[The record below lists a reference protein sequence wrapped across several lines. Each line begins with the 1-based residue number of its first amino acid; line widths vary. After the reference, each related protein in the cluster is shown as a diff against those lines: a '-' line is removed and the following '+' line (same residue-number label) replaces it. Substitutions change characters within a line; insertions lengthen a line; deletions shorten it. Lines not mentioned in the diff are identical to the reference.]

1 MNKILFS
8 LACLA
13 AFTGCEKKAHVT
25 TTIPEN
31 PGIFVKKV
39 NGLPDTFIRG
49 VDISTV
55 LAQEESGVIY
65 RDRDGT
71 PQDIFKTLRE
81 NGVNYIRVRVWNN
94 PYDQN
99 GNGFGGGNNDSAK
112 AAEIGKRAAKYNL
125 PLLVDFHY
133 SDFWA

>member
-39 NGLPDTFIRG
+39 QGLPDTFIRG
-49 VDISTV
+49 VDISTI
-55 LAQEESGVIY
+55 LAQEESGV
-65 RDRDGT
+65 T
-71 PQDIFKTLRE
+71 
-81 NGVNYIRVRVWNN
+81 
-94 PYDQN
+94 
-99 GNGFGGGNNDSAK
+99 
-112 AAEIGKRAAKYNL
+112 
-125 PLLVDFHY
+125 
-133 SDFWA
+133 